1 MTTPYRLY
9 SFEGIDDSLTLIP
22 LCARRTLDA
31 LGAKLSLAAWQSL
44 PLPTRQ
50 AIAAAG
56 SGGEV
61 AADDAARALSR
72 VDPQPPPV
80 LKVGDPPH
88 DAVPDDVTASLGQ
101 EHSLANA
108 VWSAL
113 EPLDRW
119 VLVKVARR
127 GNPERIEQAYDEI
140 VGHSA
145 VSVHL
150 RPDGSLRMVNVAD
163 KSITERTA
171 MAESQITMSSDAF
184 ARLQRGDSPK
194 GDVLSTARLAGI
206 MAAKRTSDLIPLCH
220 PLRLSSVEVD
230 CVLMPE
236 SNSVRVQTK
245 VIANDRTGVEME
257 ALVAASIA
265 ALTIYDMLKAFD
277 RSMVIGKTRLLAKSG
292 GKSGDFV
299 A

>member
-1 MTTPYRLY
+1 MTNSYRLY
-9 SFEGIDDSLTLIP
+9 SFEGIDTSLTLIP

-44 PLPTRQ
+44 PLSARD

-56 SGGEV
+56 SGKEV
-61 AADDAARALSR
+61 ATEEAIRALSL
-72 VDPQPPPV
+72 VDPAPQAVQKENGPPSEV
-80 LKVGDPPH
+80 
-88 DAVPDDVTASLGQ
+88 VPDDVTAALGQ
-101 EHSLANA
+101 EHPLADA

-127 GNPERIEQAYDEI
+127 GNPERVEQAYAEI

-145 VSVHL
+145 DSVHL

-171 MAESQITMSSDAF
+171 TAESRVTMSGDAF

-230 CVLMPE
+230 CALMPE
-236 SNSVRVQTK
+236 SNSVVIEAK
-245 VIANDRTGVEME
+245 VIASDRTGVEME
-257 ALVAASIA
+257 ALLAASIA

-277 RSMVIGKTRLLAKSG
+277 RSMVIGSTRLLAKSG
-292 GKSGDFV
+292 GRSGDFF